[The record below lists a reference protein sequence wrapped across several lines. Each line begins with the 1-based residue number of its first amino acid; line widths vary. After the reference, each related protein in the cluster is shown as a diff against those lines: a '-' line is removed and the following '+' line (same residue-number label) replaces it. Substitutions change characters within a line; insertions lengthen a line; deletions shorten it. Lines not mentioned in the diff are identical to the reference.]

1 MAYVEWN
8 DSMSV
13 QVAVIDEQHQGL
25 LRLVNELHDAMTRG
39 QGATILGEI
48 IDGLIDYTHK
58 HFSTEEGYFEAS
70 DYPDSLAHKREH
82 RDFVAK
88 VTEFRTG
95 FEEGRFMLTL
105 DIMNFLGDWLVDHI
119 LGSDASYA
127 PFLGHEGV
135 V

>member
-8 DSMSV
+8 GSMSV
-13 QVAVIDEQHQGL
+13 HVAVIDGQHQEL

-39 QGATILGEI
+39 QGATILGET
-48 IDGLIDYTHK
+48 IDGLIGYTDR
-58 HFSTEEGYFEAS
+58 HFATEEGYFEAS
-70 DYPDSLAHKREH
+70 DYPNCAAHKREH
-82 RDFVAK
+82 QDFMAK
-88 VTEFRTG
+88 VTDFRQG

-127 PFLGHEGV
+127 PFLDRERV
-135 V
+135 S